1 MILETIHGFQHI
13 TDVLNGN
20 AVATTVFFVLSL
32 MSLKLIA
39 TLAASM
45 VRDDAKK
52 MEWYSRSVEG
62 ATPSNPHNDGSS

>member
-1 MILETIHGFQHI
+1 MILESIHGFQHI
-13 TDVLNGN
+13 TDVLTGN

-32 MSLKLIA
+32 MALKLIA

-52 MEWYSRSVEG
+52 MEWYAQRVEG
-62 ATPSNPHNDGSS
+62 AVSSNPHNDAS